1 MHSKAVKVAPGKL
14 PELLQPVRV
23 GGQSGIVHCDR
34 LPAQFLQLPA
44 HQHGANGCLPNG
56 SHAFPDHLL
65 RVLFYLPFLEQI
77 VQFLPA
83 VLTEPYGEPFPAQG
97 DGITGDKDE
106 LPAIFLE
113 YAGGTVLA
121 PAVKGMQA
129 KKGHIIMSSQ
139 AFHQRLLLGGF
150 HLIELGAK

>member
-1 MHSKAVKVAPGKL
+1 MAVC
-14 PELLQPVRV
+14 RT
-23 GGQSGIVHCDR
+23 
-34 LPAQFLQLPA
+34 
-44 HQHGANGCLPNG
+44 GAML
-56 SHAFPDHLL
+56 SPDHLI
-65 RVLFYLPFLEQI
+65 RVLFHLPFLEQI

-121 PAVKGMQA
+121 PAVKGMQVRERSY
-129 KKGHIIMSSQ
+129 HN
-139 AFHQRLLLGGF
+139 
-150 HLIELGAK
+150 E

>member
-1 MHSKAVKVAPGKL
+1 MQSKAVKVAPGKL
-14 PELLQPVRV
+14 PELLQPVRMRR
-23 GGQSGIVHCDR
+23 QPGIVHCDR
-34 LPAQFLQLPA
+34 LPAEFLQLPA
-44 HQHGANGCLPNG
+44 HQHRANSCLTNG

-65 RVLFYLPFLEQI
+65 RVLFHLPFLEQI
-77 VQFLPA
+77 VQFRPA

-129 KKGHIIMSSQ
+129 KKGHIITSSQ